1 MSKSLGLVISSLI
14 MRGDANTLLYR
25 VVLGIKLYDFGIR
38 NTELPIIDVIT
49 LRNGE
54 VNYDGRRQNPG

>member
-1 MSKSLGLVISSLI
+1 MLLCRVVTGIKLW
-14 MRGDANTLLYR
+14 GDFSIGNTLL
-25 VVLGIKLYDFGIR
+25 L
-38 NTELPIIDVIT
+38 IIIVIT